1 MNEHRSIQCPAG
13 SGGESDERLFT
24 EQTQCA
30 VCKEWFNDDSV
41 VDCPEVH
48 ALACVPC
55 AQKKEQEFNE
65 LNKDL

>member
-1 MNEHRSIQCPAG
+1 
-13 SGGESDERLFT
+13 LFT